1 MPVTCRLPNAAA
13 AGLLLVLAAS
23 PAFAQ
28 ANNPFGVGISE
39 GGGGTTGLTGW
50 LLAQQGW
57 FQHQLSL
64 GVRATRTEGGALP
77 WLAGIGF
84 VYGVFHAAGPGHGK
98 AVLASY
104 MVANERAL
112 RRGVL
117 LSFLAALL
125 QGAVAIALVAALSLV
140 LHATA
145 QGMRN
150 TARLVELVSF
160 AGTACLGAW
169 LVWRKGRA
177 FVALW
182 RTKSLRESGGLESS
196 FDPLAAAM
204 TSFTAASERHGRLA
218 FAGPAM
224 EPSRFVCFEPEAR
237 HAVDCPHCH
246 GPDPATLGDA
256 TLSWREAGL
265 TVLAAGARPCS
276 GAILVLVF
284 ALAQGVFP
292 AGVAA
297 VIAMSIGVAIT
308 TGGLASL
315 AVLAKGTAR
324 RLVQPG
330 SRSSVLLMSGLELLA
345 AAFVLL
351 AGTALLLGY
360 MVLA

>member
-1 MPVTCRLPNAAA
+1 MSLTRRSTGAATA
-13 AGLLLVLAAS
+13 CLLLLAAS
-23 PAFAQ
+23 PALAQ

-64 GVRATRTEGGALP
+64 GVRATRTDGSAIW

-112 RRGVL
+112 RRGIV

-125 QGAVAIALVAALSLV
+125 QGAVAIALVAALSLA

-145 QGMRN
+145 QGMRE
-150 TARLVELVSF
+150 TARTVEIVSF

-177 FVALW
+177 FLALW
-182 RTKSLRESGGLESS
+182 RTGPLRRGTGLEAR

-204 TSFTAASERHGRLA
+204 TPFRASPDNHQRLA
-218 FAGPAM
+218 FAGPAVAT
-224 EPSRFVCFEPEAR
+224 SRFACLDVDA
-237 HAVDCPHCH
+237 HNAIDCPHCH
-246 GPDPATLGDA
+246 GPDPATLGSA
-256 TLSWREAGL
+256 TFSWREAGL

-284 ALAQGVFP
+284 ALAQGVFS
-292 AGVAA
+292 AGIASVL
-297 VIAMSIGVAIT
+297 AMSVGVAIT
-308 TGGLASL
+308 TGALASV

-351 AGTALLLGY
+351 AGSALLLGY